1 MEKIQ
6 KSVLVPQKV
15 LERAGITDEVKFV
28 VRNRMVILIPKSFT
42 QLTKGIVKPFI
53 SVEELQKEY
62 EDYLL
67 ERGLGVA

>member
-28 VRNRMVILIPKSFT
+28 VRKRMVILIPKSFT
-42 QLTKGIVKPFI
+42 QLTKGMVKPFI
-53 SVEELQKEY
+53 SIEELHKEY

>member
-1 MEKIQ
+1 MEKL
-6 KSVLVPQKV
+6 KSVVVPQKV

-42 QLTKGIVKPFI
+42 QLTKGLVKPFI
-53 SVEELQKEY
+53 SIEELHEEY
-62 EDYLL
+62 DSYLL